1 MGGGLFGTQLYLNI
15 KCLIFSLFIIA
26 VYYLPHPPSIAHNI
40 VMCFLIG
47 TSAYIS
53 LAWYDVLYDCNDRLK
68 PTLLGWLS
76 KPFKPAE
83 YSDEYNELP
92 LKTKKIIRAV
102 DIGVLVILFIT
113 FLYPFIFTGG
123 KVKGKR

>member
-15 KCLIFSLFIIA
+15 KCLIFSFFIIA
-26 VYYLPHPPSIAHNI
+26 VYYLPHPPTIAHNF

-83 YSDEYNELP
+83 YSENYEKLP
-92 LKTKKIIRAV
+92 LKTKKIIRYV
-102 DIGVLVILFIT
+102 DIGVLVIVLFT
-113 FLYPFIFTGG
+113 FLYPFIFTG
-123 KVKGKR
+123 KGKR